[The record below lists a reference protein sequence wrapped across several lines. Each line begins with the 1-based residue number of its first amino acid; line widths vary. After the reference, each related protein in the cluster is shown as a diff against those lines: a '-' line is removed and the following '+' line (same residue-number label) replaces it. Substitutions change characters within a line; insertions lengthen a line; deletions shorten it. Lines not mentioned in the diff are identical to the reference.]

1 MLFNNMFLK
10 STAVF
15 NENIEPRS
23 ENLFLNLKRVITA
36 MKGVFFSFFFFYD
49 LNAYQTCIERLIR

>member
-36 MKGVFFSFFFFYD
+36 MKGVFFLFFFSM
-49 LNAYQTCIERLIR
+49 T